1 MESLE
6 QHGHVGVP
14 PRPCHPAENLNHIAG
29 GLAEFH
35 LSPTASV
42 INRVLLQFVTMS
54 TTITAL
60 LGHVAGGG
68 DLSQDEMSA
77 AIDAI
82 MRGAWANEQIALLL
96 TGLAAKRET
105 VDEIAGAA
113 QAMRRHM
120 TPIRSRHAEV
130 LDTCGTGGGDSA
142 LFNVSTTA
150 AIVAAAAGVPVA
162 KHGNRSITSRS
173 GSADVLAELGVNI
186 NATVAQVEAC
196 LDELGLCFC
205 FAPLMHPS
213 MKHVSAV
220 RKQLGIRTIFN
231 ILGPLVNPAGACYQ
245 LLGAGR
251 PELRPLLA
259 GAIAQLG
266 TKRTLVVSG
275 SDGLGD
281 VTLAGTTYVSDVVAT
296 GGSPIDAAAGEP
308 PAATIREFTWQ
319 PEDFGIA
326 RASLDSLKIDS
337 PATSAAVIRK
347 LLAGERGPARD
358 IVVLNAAAGL
368 IVAGKATD
376 PIAAA
381 KLAAEA
387 INSGSAADLLAR
399 LVELSHAHI

>member
-1 MESLE
+1 M
-6 QHGHVGVP
+6 
-14 PRPCHPAENLNHIAG
+14 
-29 GLAEFH
+29 
-35 LSPTASV
+35 
-42 INRVLLQFVTMS
+42 
-54 TTITAL
+54 TIVAL

-68 DLSQDEMSA
+68 DLSQEEMSA

-82 MRGAWANEQIALLL
+82 MRGEWTNEQIALLL
-96 TGLAAKRET
+96 TSLAAKGET

-113 QAMRRHM
+113 RAMRRHM
-120 TPIRSRHAEV
+120 TPIRSHHTEV

-142 LFNVSTTA
+142 MFNVSTTA

-186 NATVAQVEAC
+186 NATVPQVEAC

-213 MKHVSAV
+213 MKHVAAV

-231 ILGPLVNPAGACYQ
+231 VLGPLVNPAGACYQ

-281 VTLAGTTYVSDVVAT
+281 VTLAGITYVSDVVAT
-296 GGSPIDAAAGEP
+296 GGSPVDAAAGEP
-308 PAATIREFTWQ
+308 LAATIREFTWQ

-326 RASLDSLKIDS
+326 RASLDPLKIDG
-337 PATSAAVIRK
+337 PTASAAVIRN
-347 LLAGERGPARD
+347 LLAGESGLARD

-368 IVAGKATD
+368 IVAGRAND
-376 PIAAA
+376 PAAAA

-387 INSGSAADLLAR
+387 IDSGAAADLLAR
-399 LVELSHAHI
+399 LVARSHALA